1 MRYSKS
7 IMAALERARRGEI
20 AHVQG
25 LMRATLCTSGLVLNG
40 SVTERGVQALLRW
53 PLTTPQIVG
62 LREAKRGAV
71 IANKATR
78 GSLTSRG
85 ALDADGRITPWGLRL
100 LAEVDRGRT

>member
-7 IMAALERARRGEI
+7 IMAALERVRRGEI

-25 LMRATLCTSGLVLNG
+25 LMRATLCASGLVLDG
-40 SVTERGVQALLRW
+40 GITERGVQALLHW

-62 LREAKRGAV
+62 LRDAKWGRV

-85 ALDADGRITPWGLRL
+85 ALDADGRITPWGLQL

>member
-7 IMAALERARRGEI
+7 IMAALERVRRGEI

-25 LMRATLCTSGLVLNG
+25 LMRATLCASGLVLDG
-40 SVTERGVQALLRW
+40 RITERGVDALLRW

-62 LREAKRGAV
+62 LRDAKRGV
-71 IANKATR
+71 LIANKATR
-78 GSLTSRG
+78 GSLPSRG
-85 ALDADGRITPWGLRL
+85 AIDADGRITPWGLQL

>member
-20 AHVQG
+20 AHVQWP
-25 LMRATLCTSGLVLNG
+25 MREALCTSGLVLDG
-40 SVTERGVQALLRW
+40 SITERGVQALLRW

-62 LREAKRGAV
+62 LRDAKWGSAV
-71 IANKATR
+71 ANKATR
-78 GSLTSRG
+78 GSLTARG
-85 ALDADGRITPWGLRL
+85 ALDADGRITPWGLQL